1 MSPATNA
8 VPPAPEE
15 LDALLRLLDD
25 ETPEVRTRVA
35 ERLALCG
42 GDISEWL
49 ASCPRSLSHQ
59 EKAVL
64 AELLGPPRRET
75 LAREWLVPTGGAP
88 ALREDWDSFE
98 AMLRAL
104 SDFLHDGI
112 TIRQPL
118 SDALDL
124 LAEEADESGVASA
137 NDFRAFLF
145 EGGRLSGNQA
155 DHADPRNSDL
165 AWSIAEG
172 RSNPL
177 GLGVIFLL
185 VARRLDLVVEAVNFP
200 GHFLCRIFEDG
211 YPVIVDCFDHGRLHL
226 QSTLLESPDLGRLE
240 RNILRQAADPGTVL
254 LRLLNNLVAA
264 LDEAGRA
271 EDAGLIRKL
280 RATLK

>member
-1 MSPATNA
+1 MNA
-8 VPPAPEE
+8 VPPTPEE

-25 ETPEVRTRVA
+25 ETPEVRSRVA
-35 ERLALCG
+35 ERIALCG

-49 ASCPRSLSHQ
+49 ATQPRPLSAH
-59 EKAVL
+59 EKSVL
-64 AELLGPPRRET
+64 AELLSPPRREA
-75 LAREWLVPTGGAP
+75 LEREWLVPTGGAP
-88 ALREDWDSFE
+88 ALREDWESFE
-98 AMLRAL
+98 AMLRAI

-124 LAEEADESGVASA
+124 LAEEAEESGVVSA
-137 NDFRAFLF
+137 NDLRAFLF
-145 EGGRLSGNQA
+145 EGDRLSGNQE
-155 DHADPRNSDL
+155 DYDDPRNSDL

-177 GLGVIFLL
+177 GLGIVFLL

-200 GHFLCRIFEDG
+200 GHFLCRIYEDG
-211 YPVIVDCFDHGRLHL
+211 YPIIIDCFDHGRLHL
-226 QSTLLESPDLGRLE
+226 QSTLLEDPDLGRAQ
-240 RNILRQAADPGTVL
+240 RSVLRQTADPGTVL

-264 LDEAGRA
+264 LDVAERA
-271 EDAGLIRKL
+271 DDARLIRKL